1 MKYQKPAIDLDEK
14 IKTMKSRGFS
24 ISNDEALRH
33 ALLSTGYYR
42 LSAYT
47 LPFESGFL
55 TDGSRNHL
63 LKRPTVIE
71 EILDLYEF
79 DRKLRLHVMD
89 AIERIE
95 IALRSRWADLLAL
108 ESTPHAY
115 LDSTLFQDKIKYAQ
129 DLVKLHGNISKSTEI
144 FVTYY
149 REHYNDPPLPPIW
162 AAVETTTL
170 GQLSHWYKNTAST
183 TVKREVM
190 RFFGM
195 PTIVAFE
202 GVLHALTPVRNICA
216 HHGRLWNRKF
226 TLRLPGISSL
236 HEQLISHS
244 KNNTND
250 LLLFNYLIVINALME
265 NANLDSSWIL
275 RLTDLLSSQPSWQL
289 ALMGFTDGWK
299 SHYPWNKT

>member
-1 MKYQKPAIDLDEK
+1 MRN
-14 IKTMKSRGFS
+14 RGL
-24 ISNDEALRH
+24 IVANDEMLRH
-33 ALLSTGYYR
+33 AVLSIGYYR

-55 TDGSRNHL
+55 ANGSRNHQ
-63 LKRPTVIE
+63 LKRPTSIE

-79 DRKLRLHVMD
+79 DRKLRLHVID

-115 LDSTLFQDKIKYAQ
+115 LDSTLFRDKIEYAK
-129 DLVKLHGNISKSTEI
+129 DLVKLHGDITKSTET
-144 FVTYY
+144 FVEHY
-149 REHYNDPPLPPIW
+149 RKRYNDPPMPPIW

-170 GQLSHWYKNTAST
+170 GQLSRWYKNTANT

-190 RFFGM
+190 RFFDM
-195 PTIVAFE
+195 PTIEAFE

-226 TLRLPGISSL
+226 TLRLPGIHSL
-236 HEQLISHS
+236 QEQLIPHLQS
-244 KNNTND
+244 NTDD
-250 LLLFNYLIVINALME
+250 LLLFNYLIVMNALMK
-265 NANLDSSWIL
+265 NANLDNGWL
-275 RLTDLLSSQPSWQL
+275 FRLTTLLRNQPPWQL
-289 ALMGFTDGWK
+289 ALMGFKEGWETC
-299 SHYPWNKT
+299 SPWIEST